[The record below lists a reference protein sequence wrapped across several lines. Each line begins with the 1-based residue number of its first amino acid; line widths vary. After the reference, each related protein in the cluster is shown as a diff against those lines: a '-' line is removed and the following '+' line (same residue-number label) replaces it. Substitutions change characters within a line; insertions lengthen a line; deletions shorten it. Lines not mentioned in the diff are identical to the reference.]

1 MIRLLQVTFYYEG
14 EQSIFELLSEL
25 QFKYDNGVYVL
36 NASTYAAK
44 IVHEA
49 ANKKLLLTFSK
60 ELSFDQYKSLH
71 KLIKT
76 IAEATAASVD
86 DHLAL
91 MGYLGDGSEAFIFN
105 GWSKWMIFLEDAKHV
120 SMEGQKVQV
129 FNKDIL
135 LGEGILMAVQKD
147 KTVTEDFRIIE
158 CSIITKI
165 GEKTL
170 QGDHLQIVATGEF

>member
-1 MIRLLQVTFYYEG
+1 LLRVTFYYEG
-14 EQSIFELLSEL
+14 EQSIFELLSGL

-36 NASTYAAK
+36 NASTYTAK
-44 IVHEA
+44 LIHEA
-49 ANKKLLLTFSK
+49 ANKKLILTFSK
-60 ELSFDQYKSLH
+60 ELSFEQYKSIH

-76 IAEATAASVD
+76 IAEAIAASVD

-105 GWSKWMIFLEDAKHV
+105 GWSNWLIFLEDAKHV

-129 FNKDIL
+129 FNKDVL
-135 LGEGILMAVQKD
+135 LGEGILMDIQKD

-158 CSIITKI
+158 CSIITKS
-165 GEKTL
+165 GERTL
-170 QGDHLQIVATGEF
+170 QGDHLQIIPTGEF